1 LLGGRALPLREAGL
15 YGRLAAWDIADLES
29 GEQVAEVRMRYS
41 VALPPGPIQLPY
53 LSDVTPS
60 EVTLNWSRPLEDR
73 GMPVVGY
80 RVALWKPRAA
90 TWLTLCE
97 CRPSTTFVVGSL
109 AAGSTYIVD
118 IRAVSDVG
126 VGDPSQLEVL
136 TANANADPP
145 LQEMG
150 RGQKIEM
157 QL

>member
-1 LLGGRALPLREAGL
+1 MGGGRVLPLREAGL

-53 LSDVTPS
+53 LSDVTSS

-90 TWLTLCE
+90 RWHALCE
-97 CRPSTTFVVGSL
+97 CMAATHFTVDSL
-109 AAGSTYIVD
+109 
-118 IRAVSDVG
+118 
-126 VGDPSQLEVL
+126 
-136 TANANADPP
+136 
-145 LQEMG
+145 
-150 RGQKIEM
+150 
-157 QL
+157 